1 MTIQSRLRQFGW
13 LAVLAVC
20 FVLFLALSF
29 RVHAVKSEVQLAE
42 RSIIALERE
51 TMMLETEFQTRA
63 SQRQLSD
70 WNAVEFGYSAPR
82 ADQYLENER
91 QLASLGSPNRP
102 NAPSP
107 IRVARAVPIDANG
120 AVSEEFS
127 SFAMVSPVTGRPV
140 TLNVSAQAQAEASL
154 ADDLGEFLANASPVK
169 PAQAA
174 EASIGASPSGAAA
187 EAGE

>member
-1 MTIQSRLRQFGW
+1 MTLQSRLHQLGW
-13 LAVLAVC
+13 FAVLAIC

-91 QLASLGSPNRP
+91 QLAGLGSPSRP
-102 NAPSP
+102 SAPSP
-107 IRVARAVPIDANG
+107 IRVARAVPIDADG

-140 TLNVSAQAQAEASL
+140 TLSVAAQAQAEASL

-174 EASIGASPSGAAA
+174 EASISASPAGASS